1 MRITKK
7 WLAPVAVA
15 ALAGGSFAFAPAA
28 MAADGATC
36 AEDLGDAVIE
46 GGLVVPAGETCTLGG
61 ATVTGGIVV
70 EAGGWLDATSIE
82 VGGNV
87 EAIDA
92 YGVSI
97 DGSSVGGDISV
108 YGSDRGG
115 FAYLTD
121 LDVAGSVAAGGV
133 DVEVTDSSIGNGLL
147 TQEAHYVQLLRTSVT
162 GNADLVGSPFGTVVS
177 GAIVKGTLTVDGS
190 QREALIGATA
200 DGEPEAWGN
209 QIDGDLVLTGNSG
222 NTRVAGTNVT
232 GTISATGNDAVA
244 VFGAGNTAAAV
255 EGEHEG
261 EDPGEPGGGDQS
273 IAVTVPEQA
282 AGELVWSLDGTSSLV
297 DLGVA
302 ESLDDRFAATGEIV
316 PIRVL
321 DTRVGSPSW
330 SLTAQVSDFQ
340 AGDET
345 ISSSY
350 LGWTPEL
357 RENEGG
363 AVAGAAIESGF
374 SGGDGLS
381 VSRTLV
387 QANEGHD
394 RGESVTGAGLD
405 LQLPLDTPLGTYS
418 ATVTLTALS

>member
-15 ALAGGSFAFAPAA
+15 ALAGGSVAFAPAA

-82 VGGNV
+82 VGGTV

-97 DGSSVGGDISV
+97 DGSSVGGDVSV

-147 TQEAHYVQLLRTSVT
+147 TQDAHYVQLLRTSVT

-232 GTISATGNDAVA
+232 GTINATGNDAVA
-244 VFGAGNTAAAV
+244 VFGSGNTAAAV

-261 EDPGEPGGGDQS
+261 EDPGKPGGGDQS

-340 AGDET
+340 AGAET

-350 LGWTPEL
+350 LGWAPEI

>member
-1 MRITKK
+1 MRITMK
-7 WLAPVAVA
+7 WMAPVAA
-15 ALAGGSFAFAPAA
+15 TALAGGTLLLGPAA
-28 MAADGATC
+28 AGAEGATC
-36 AEDLGDAVIE
+36 AEDLGDTAVE

-61 ATVTGGIVV
+61 ATISGGIVV

-87 EAIDA
+87 EAIDP

-97 DGSSVGGDISV
+97 DGSKVAGDVSV

-133 DVEVTDSSIGNGLL
+133 DVEVTDSSIERGLL
-147 TQEAHYVQLLRTSVT
+147 TQDAHYVQVLRTSIT
-162 GNADLVGSPFGTVVS
+162 GDARLTGSPYGSVVS
-177 GAIVKGTLTVDGS
+177 GAIVRGTLTVEGS
-190 QREALIGATA
+190 QRETLIGATA

-209 QIDGDLVLTGNSG
+209 EIDGDLVVSGNSG
-222 NTRVAGTNVT
+222 NTRVAATNVT
-232 GTISATGNDAVA
+232 GTMSASGNDAVA
-244 VFGAGNTAAAV
+244 VFGQGNTAGAV
-255 EGEHEG
+255 EGEFEG
-261 EDPGEPGGGDQS
+261 EQPGEPGSGDQS

-282 AGELVWSLDGTSSLV
+282 PGELVWSLDGTSSLV

-302 ESLDDRFAATGEIV
+302 ESLDDRFAASGEIV

-321 DTRVGSPSW
+321 DTRVGSPAW

-340 AGDET
+340 AGEET

-350 LGWTPEL
+350 LGWTPEV

-381 VSRTLV
+381 VARTLV

-394 RGESVTGAGLD
+394 RGESVTGAKLD